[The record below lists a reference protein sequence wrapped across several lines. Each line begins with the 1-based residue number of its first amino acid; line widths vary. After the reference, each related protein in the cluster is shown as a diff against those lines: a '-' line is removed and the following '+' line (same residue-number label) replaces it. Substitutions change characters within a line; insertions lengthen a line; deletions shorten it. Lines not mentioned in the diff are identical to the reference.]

1 MRNKMKRSVDIPKMS
16 RRAFLKTSA
25 GALAATG
32 LAWPENVRAG
42 ETGRLATLI
51 DLTLCDGCAGMQVP
65 ACVSACKAI
74 NRDTIPPIA
83 DPIPVP
89 WPRKTIEDW
98 SRRREVSD
106 RFTPYNYL
114 YVQKAEVEQD
124 GEPKTLFV
132 PRRCMHCDN
141 PACATICPFSA
152 NHKHENGAV
161 VIDQDLCFGGA
172 KCKTVCPWEIP
183 QRQSGVGIYL
193 HVLPDYMGNGVMYKC
208 DLCHERLGQGKQ
220 PGCIDACPRK
230 AMLIGPRGEI
240 FAEAETR
247 ARQIKG
253 HLYGKS
259 ENGGTSTFY
268 VSPVSFDR
276 INKAMKREPGRPD
289 MKPGVER
296 QMAGTD
302 NMGKAVLAAPAI
314 GIVAGAAGALQWLAG
329 RKSKLAEGGKKDV

>member
-1 MRNKMKRSVDIPKMS
+1 MKSNDIPKIS
-16 RRAFLKTSA
+16 RRSFLKTSA
-25 GALAATG
+25 GVFAVSG
-32 LAWPENVRAG
+32 FSWPGNARAG
-42 ETGRLATLI
+42 QAGRLATLI
-51 DLTLCDGCAGMQVP
+51 DLGLCDGCPDMAVP
-65 ACVSACKAI
+65 ACVSACKTI
-74 NRDTIPPIA
+74 NRDTIPPVA

-89 WPRKTIEDW
+89 WPRKTVEDW
-98 SRRREVSD
+98 SRKREVAN
-106 RFTPYNYL
+106 RLTPYNYL

-124 GEPKTLFV
+124 GETKTLFV

-230 AMLIGPRGEI
+230 AMLIGPRGVI
-240 FAEAETR
+240 LAEAEKR

-276 INKAMKREPGRPD
+276 INQVMKREPGRPD
-289 MKPGVER
+289 MKPGVDR

-302 NMGKAVLAAPAI
+302 SLGKAVLAAPAI
-314 GIVAGAAGALQWLAG
+314 GIVAGAAGAFKWLAD
-329 RKSKLAEGGKKDV
+329 RKSRLTEDDKKDG